1 MLALI
6 YGTDFGVRCSSV
18 VQNQL
23 ERRSYVVK
31 NVVKF
36 VVIYFLVQILGML
49 QGSNAQKRPYR
60 VNCERYATV
69 AELVGARE
77 CAPQQVLREGFDRLA
92 LAALPWVGGALLMHH
107 ACVAQASRRS

>member
-1 MLALI
+1 M
-6 YGTDFGVRCSSV
+6 
-18 VQNQL
+18 
-23 ERRSYVVK
+23 
-31 NVVKF
+31 
-36 VVIYFLVQILGML
+36 IYFLVQILGML